1 MEATRANSDV
11 FLIDNCD
18 EKNENDKLSILYF
31 NL

>member
-11 FLIDNCD
+11 FLIDNWD